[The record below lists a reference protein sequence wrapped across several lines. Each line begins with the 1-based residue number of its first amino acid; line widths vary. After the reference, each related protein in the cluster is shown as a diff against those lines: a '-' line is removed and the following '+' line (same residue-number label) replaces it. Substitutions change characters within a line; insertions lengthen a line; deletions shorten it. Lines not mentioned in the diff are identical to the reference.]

1 MREEREMSDILAH
14 HGILGMKWG
23 VRRTPEQLARARGT
37 LPSEKESK
45 KVKQVKKTASSEPAV
60 TPKKSVKDMTDTEL
74 NERIRR
80 LQLEKQYKDLMKEP
94 AKVNK
99 GKAFIED
106 VLDKSAKNIATQLTT
121 YALGT
126 AVNKALGSDVVNP
139 KKGQKDK

>member
-1 MREEREMSDILAH
+1 MSDILAH

>member
-1 MREEREMSDILAH
+1 MSDVLAH

-23 VRRTPEQLARARGT
+23 VRRTPEQLARARGK
-37 LPSEKESK
+37 LPSEKERTNTK
-45 KVKQVKKTASSEPAV
+45 KKDPTPAEA
-60 TPKKSVKDMTDTEL
+60 PKKSVKDMTDAEL

-80 LQLEKQYKDLMKEP
+80 LQLEKNYKDLTKDP
-94 AKVNK
+94 VKINK

-106 VLDKSAKNIATQLTT
+106 VMDKSAKNIATQLTT